1 MYCDYPTSVID
12 IKCHVPNII
21 NYLLQYNY
29 QKSFSLHIFPIL
41 NLFHFLIF
49 FIYFLIFNYTNK
61 WHAEI
66 NPLLVFIELY
76 ELFDDNNKV
85 LFYIGVML
93 RMLSRTS
100 FCVCTLGRAV
110 FGNIMNKNDRAIN
123 QYNVWVFKVRSFLWK
138 ISTGILWSPW
148 FRKVFFNKQRFN
160 FHTFTFDWP
169 DLYGYSC
176 RHLWYVCIY
185 NHSIKSWL

>member
-49 FIYFLIFNYTNK
+49 LIYFSIFNYTNK

-66 NPLLVFIELY
+66 NPLFVFIELMTLY

-138 ISTGILWSPW
+138 ISTGILWSSW

-185 NHSIKSWL
+185 NLV